1 MAPRSNFRRGNQGL
15 EWSRSGWFG
24 AAIGAAHAQLDSSL
38 NRFVATDESIW
49 AECRCG
55 DMAWSPKLPTSSVIR
70 GAWYL
75 AERQMLDLLFT
86 SGRRYIYSNVPMA
99 VASGFAAAESKG
111 RFYNSEIRNRFACRE
126 VERDELA
133 ERKAA

>member
-1 MAPRSNFRRGNQGL
+1 MAS
-15 EWSRSGWFG
+15 
-24 AAIGAAHAQLDSSL
+24 
-38 NRFVATDESIW
+38 
-49 AECRCG
+49 
-55 DMAWSPKLPTSSVIR
+55 SPKFPTGSVIR

-75 AERQMLDLLFT
+75 PERQQLDLLFI

-111 RFYNSEIRNRFACRE
+111 RFYNSEIRNCFPCRE
-126 VERDELA
+126 VERADYV